1 MHTTDSDT
9 RSVGDND
16 TLKALDLF
24 SQQSMFIFFF
34 FFKEKKVHITDS
46 DSYSFTSIFTIYL
59 INIRRLVLCVVPNPY
74 TSYRYTNATDGSMM
88 DPCKRFK
95 KMKWESDL
103 ALSILWSE
111 CKSQYSKINSNANA
125 LNLIYCTYSGLTQN
139 FYTSFQVAYMYFLT
153 ELLRLMVKTK
163 IIKNYHCG

>member
-1 MHTTDSDT
+1 M
-9 RSVGDND
+9 
-16 TLKALDLF
+16 
-24 SQQSMFIFFF
+24 
-34 FFKEKKVHITDS
+34 HIT
-46 DSYSFTSIFTIYL
+46 DSYSFTSIFTVYL

-74 TSYRYTNATDGSMM
+74 TSYRYTNATVGSMWQWWIHANVLRGW
-88 DPCKRFK
+88 KL
-95 KMKWESDL
+95 KWESDL

-111 CKSQYSKINSNANA
+111 CKSQYSKINSSASA

-153 ELLRLMVKTK
+153 ELLRVRLMAKTE